1 VILTPWVT
9 GEIVHMATVFQVI
22 IYLLIGFVEMFLATA
37 RTSFISRGKTIQAAT
52 IVFFENIIY
61 FAIIYQLV
69 NNVQNGW
76 PVFIAYSTGGSLGTF
91 VHLKKFTS

>member
-1 VILTPWVT
+1 VILIPWVT
-9 GEIVHMATVFQVI
+9 VGATYMAIFLQVV

-37 RTSFISRGKTIQAAT
+37 RTSFISRGKTIQAAS

-69 NNVQNGW
+69 NSMQRGW
-76 PVFIAYSTGGSLGTF
+76 PIFVAYSMGGSLGTF
-91 VHLKKFTS
+91 VNLKKFS